1 MSKIHSVWV
10 CAVLIAA
17 GVIGEGGL
25 AARPGRA
32 ELPRFQRAA
41 QSSAITPSLG
51 QWAAQIASL
60 SLVTDPLW
68 TGSKSGKATEGDD
81 VPTQPLPEVPSDP
94 ALPSPQPQIRLPV
107 PPRGVAPGALDP
119 AEQVVPSL
127 IDLGGANQPIGPV
140 VDLAMRQELN
150 NLVGRFESALL
161 MAESATLPT
170 QVAQA
175 TPLLKAEAEQ
185 ESSQEAAL
193 HPVLLEAR
201 QLMSDWDGL
210 IERREYAI
218 ARQRWQSVR
227 QSLWDNFPTDRPAA
241 QAEIRAVWLDR
252 GTIVKAGSRE
262 GLAQVFDRMAA
273 AGVNTVFFE
282 TVNAGYPIYPSKV
295 APYRNPLIRRWD
307 PLKEAVSLAHARG
320 MTIHAWIW
328 TFAAGNQVHNT
339 LLNMPPDY
347 PGPLLALHPD
357 WAGYDNRGNVVPPG
371 QTKPF
376 LDPANQ
382 EVRSYLLRLISEII
396 TSYDVDGLQ
405 LDYIRYPFQ
414 DPGAGRTY
422 GYGTAARWRFRA
434 MTGVDPLELA
444 TAPGRDASEAQQ
456 IWHRQ
461 MWSRWT
467 EFRIQQ
473 VTSFV
478 QEVSLMARRQRPD
491 LVVSTAVFARPE
503 QERLQKIQQ
512 DWGTWA
518 RQGYVDWVVL
528 MSYAEDTN
536 RFEQL
541 IEPWLTSN
549 DFGSTLIIPG
559 IRLLNL
565 PQSATLDQILTTRDL
580 PTLGYALFAA
590 TDLNSA
596 LEQMLHRTQGRTLP
610 MPPKPPKQASFQ
622 MAHERYQSLQREW
635 NLLLGNRQLWMEQP
649 VLTRWMAE
657 VNYLGEDLAAL
668 SENPSARRLQSAQTR
683 LESVRSILDEQVLV
697 ETANGTYRVQTW
709 RYRLTAIDHLLD
721 YGEKAQ

>member
-1 MSKIHSVWV
+1 M
-10 CAVLIAA
+10 AA
-17 GVIGEGGL
+17 GVLGETGL
-25 AARPGRA
+25 MAQPSWAKLPSAAEASR
-32 ELPRFQRAA
+32 LDT
-41 QSSAITPSLG
+41 ITPSLG
-51 QWAAQIASL
+51 QWATQIARLSLATKPLWADSKSDKTPNSENTPAPSL
-60 SLVTDPLW
+60 SAPL
-68 TGSKSGKATEGDD
+68 
-81 VPTQPLPEVPSDP
+81 SDP
-94 ALPSPQPQIRLPV
+94 ALPSTTQPQIRLPL
-107 PPRGVAPGALDP
+107 PPRGVVPEALDP
-119 AEQVVPSL
+119 AEQVAPSL
-127 IDLGGANQPIGPV
+127 IDLEATNQPIGPV
-140 VDLAMRQELN
+140 AALAMRQELN
-150 NLVGRFESALL
+150 NLMGRFESALL

-175 TPLLKAEAEQ
+175 EPLLKAETEPGNPGGNT
-185 ESSQEAAL
+185 L

-210 IERREYAI
+210 MERREYAI
-218 ARQRWQSVR
+218 ARQRWRRVR

-339 LLNMPPDY
+339 LLNLPPDY

-371 QTKPF
+371 QGKPF

-382 EVRSYLLRLISEII
+382 EVRSYLLRLISEVI
-396 TSYDVDGLQ
+396 TNYDVDGLQ

-444 TAPGRDASEAQQ
+444 TAPSRNAPEAQQ

-461 MWSRWT
+461 MWARWT

-491 LVVSTAVFARPE
+491 LVLSTAVFARPE

-518 RQGYVDWVVL
+518 RQGYVDWIVL

-541 IEPWLTSN
+541 IGPWLTAN

-565 PQSATLDQILTTRDL
+565 PQSAALDQILLARDL
-580 PTLGYALFAA
+580 PTPGYALFAA

-596 LEQMLHRTQGRTLP
+596 LEEMLHRTQGRTLAL
-610 MPPKPPKQASFQ
+610 PPKTPKQASFQ
-622 MAHERYQSLQREW
+622 MAHERYQALQREW
-635 NLLLGNRQLWMEQP
+635 NLLLNNRQLWIEQP
-649 VLTRWMAE
+649 VLTRWTAE
-657 VNYLGEDLAAL
+657 VNHLGEDLAAL
-668 SENPSARRLQSAQTR
+668 AENPSARRLQSAQTR
-683 LESVRSILDEQVLV
+683 LESVRNTLDNRVLV
-697 ETANGTYRVQTW
+697 QTANGSYRVQTW
-709 RYRLTAIDHLLD
+709 RYRLTTIEQLLN
-721 YGEKAQ
+721 YGEKAQQ

>member
-1 MSKIHSVWV
+1 MSKIYSAWV
-10 CAVLIAA
+10 CAVLLAA
-17 GVIGEGGL
+17 GVVGEGGL
-25 AARPGRA
+25 SARP
-32 ELPRFQRAA
+32 
-41 QSSAITPSLG
+41 SSAKLPQVQEATGLDVMTPGLG
-51 QWAAQIASL
+51 KLAAQITNL
-60 SLVTDPLW
+60 SLATKPLW
-68 TGSKSGKATEGDD
+68 SGNKSDKTPSGAST
-81 VPTQPLPEVPSDP
+81 PLPEASLDP
-94 ALPSPQPQIRLPV
+94 APSPPQPSIRLPV
-107 PPRGVAPGALDP
+107 PSDGITPGGLDP
-119 AEQVVPSL
+119 AEQVAPSL
-127 IDLGGANQPIGPV
+127 IDLGATNQPIGPV
-140 VDLAMRQELN
+140 PSLAMQQELN
-150 NLVGRFESALL
+150 NLIGRFESALL
-161 MAESATLPT
+161 MAESATLPA

-175 TPLLKAEAEQ
+175 EPMVKAEAE
-185 ESSQEAAL
+185 SEAGEVAM
-193 HPVLLEAR
+193 HPALLEAR
-201 QLMSDWDGL
+201 QLMADWNGL

-218 ARQRWQSVR
+218 ARRRWQSVR
-227 QSLWDNFPTDRPAA
+227 QALWDNFPTDRPAA

-339 LLNMPPDY
+339 LLNLPPDY

-444 TAPGRDASEAQQ
+444 TAPGPTASESQRV
-456 IWHRQ
+456 WHRQ

-467 EFRIQQ
+467 EFRVQQ

-478 QEVSLMARRQRPD
+478 QEVSLMIRRQRPD
-491 LVVSTAVFARPE
+491 LVLSTAVFARPE

-541 IEPWLTSN
+541 IEPWLTTN
-549 DFGSTLIIPG
+549 DFGSALIIPG

-565 PQSATLDQILTTRDL
+565 PQAGALDQILLSRDL
-580 PTLGYALFAA
+580 PTPGYALFAA

-596 LEQMLHRTQGRTLP
+596 LEEMLHRTQGRTLA
-610 MPPKPPKQASFQ
+610 MPPGSPRQASFQ
-622 MAHERYQSLQREW
+622 MAHERYQTLQREW
-635 NLLLGNRQLWMEQP
+635 NLLLSTRQLWMEQP

-668 SENPSARRLQSAQTR
+668 SENPSARRFQSAQTR
-683 LESVRSILDEQVLV
+683 LENVRNALDERVLV
-697 ETANGTYRVQTW
+697 QTTNGNYRVQTW

-721 YGEKAQ
+721 YGEKAQQ